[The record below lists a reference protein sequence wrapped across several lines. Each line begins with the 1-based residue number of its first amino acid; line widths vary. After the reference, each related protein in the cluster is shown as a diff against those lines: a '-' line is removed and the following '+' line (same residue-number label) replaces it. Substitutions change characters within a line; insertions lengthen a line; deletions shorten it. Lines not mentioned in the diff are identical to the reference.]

1 MKRVLKLM
9 LEEMKVLA
17 NDEDWEIAHKDAD
30 DLLLELVGQITDYM
44 GDYESEIVE
53 ILEEYKKVGKWYA

>member
-1 MKRVLKLM
+1 MKRLLKLM
-9 LEEMKVLA
+9 MEEMKVLV

-30 DLLLELVGQITDYM
+30 DLLLELVRQITDYM
-44 GDYESEIVE
+44 GDYESEIVD

>member
-1 MKRVLKLM
+1 MKRILKSISQ
-9 LEEMKVLA
+9 EMKELTNA
-17 NDEDWEIAHKDAD
+17 NDCEIAHKDAD
-30 DLLLELVGQITDYM
+30 ALLIELIRKITDYM

>member
-53 ILEEYKKVGKWYA
+53 ILEEYEKVGKWYA